1 MKNKIT
7 YFLGFIAIAV
17 LISSCGPE
25 KDGFIARTY
34 HNTTSHFN
42 YYYNA
47 NVKYEEGVDG
57 VNETFKVPIEGYIP
71 ILYYGDDKTSKS
83 KGGQFDIVI
92 EKCDVALAKH
102 KKSGWV
108 DDLRFLIG
116 RSRFYQGEYVLA
128 RHNFQFIIKEYP
140 DSKLVPEV
148 YTWLVAT
155 YYMSGMES
163 TAEKVL
169 AEKVSGLKLK
179 KKHKGNLAMLKTSI
193 EIEQEEYG
201 LAIKTLEKDLKNIK
215 GSHNKARAHYL
226 LGQLHAS
233 KDKFSKSYEYFR
245 KVSKM
250 NTDYELIFNAKMQ
263 IAKLYIDKEDG
274 QVDTRKV
281 QKLLK
286 KMLRDEK
293 NFDYADQI
301 YYQMALLELK
311 AGEEN
316 EALEL
321 LKESVA
327 QETGSQRQK
336 SLSFYKIGQI
346 YFYNQENYDMAE
358 VYFDSAAS
366 FITEPDP
373 EYDEITSINKTLKE
387 YVGHVRTIHYQDSM
401 VKLYDMDSTS
411 LARYIDNLIAEE
423 KKKQA
428 EEEARLR
435 EEEESEASNNPRFDP
450 FNNGGFGNGATGSGF
465 YYDSP
470 EGISAGK
477 TDFQRI
483 WGRRK
488 AEDNWRRKNK
498 AIQLAQEEEG
508 GDSTGDGY
516 DDPMKELYGDKYVW
530 YKDIPKSDEDLAS
543 AHKKIE
549 DALLGLGQV
558 YRDKLNQPEKAIET
572 FESLIRRY
580 PDSDQAP
587 KAYYALFRLYE
598 DLDPYRADDYK
609 EYICEHWPKGKYCK
623 LANNQDVG
631 EEAKQAKDECKSA
644 YNALYATY
652 KSEDYSTVVSFADFN
667 IGRFETCALVP
678 NMYYLKGMSYG
689 YMKNLDS
696 LKSTFLLIR
705 DNFPEAE
712 ITPTVI
718 QTLAKMGVSSKVAVT
733 PKDSEEEANP
743 EEGASDRNNPRFKG
757 FTEIPKANENFYVLY
772 FVNKESISTNEL
784 KIKIQDFNKTNFK
797 DKNLTTSIFFY
808 KKVQHIGYI
817 SQFKKVQDAVEY
829 IELAEEDSD
838 IEEVLQK
845 EGERIVF
852 ITPTNFKTAYGK
864 RRFADY
870 FLFYDQFILPSLD
883 Q

>member
-1 MKNKIT
+1 M
-7 YFLGFIAIAV
+7 
-17 LISSCGPE
+17 
-25 KDGFIARTY
+25 
-34 HNTTSHFN
+34 
-42 YYYNA
+42 
-47 NVKYEEGVDG
+47 
-57 VNETFKVPIEGYIP
+57 
-71 ILYYGDDKTSKS
+71 
-83 KGGQFDIVI
+83 
-92 EKCDVALAKH
+92 
-102 KKSGWV
+102 
-108 DDLRFLIG
+108 DDLRLLIG
-116 RSRFYQGEYVLA
+116 KSRFYKGEYVLA
-128 RHNFQFIIKEYP
+128 RHNFQFIIKEFP
-140 DSKLVPEV
+140 DSKLLPEV

-155 YYMSGMES
+155 YYMNNMES

-169 AEKVSGLKLK
+169 AEKVSQLKLK
-179 KKHKGNLAMLKTSI
+179 KKHKGQLAMLKTSI
-193 EIEQEEYG
+193 QIEQEEYG

-215 GSHNKARAHYL
+215 GVHNKARAHFL
-226 LGQLHAS
+226 LGQLYADR
-233 KDKFSKSYEYFR
+233 DKFSKSYEYFH

-263 IAKLYIDKEDG
+263 IARLYIDKEDG
-274 QVDTRKV
+274 EVDNRKV
-281 QKLLK
+281 MKLLK

-301 YYQMALLELK
+301 YYQMGLLELK
-311 AGEEN
+311 NNDEQR
-316 EALEL
+316 ALEL

-336 SLSFYKIGQI
+336 SLSYYKIGQI

-366 FITEPDP
+366 FISNKDP

-401 VKLYDMDSTS
+401 VKLYEMDSVS

-423 KKKQA
+423 KRKAA
-428 EEEARLR
+428 EEEAKRR
-435 EEEESEASNNPRFDP
+435 EEEESEAANNPRFDP
-450 FNNGGFGNGATGSGF
+450 FNNGGFQTQGGSGF
-465 YYDSP
+465 YFDSP

-488 AEDNWRRKNK
+488 NEDNWRRKNK
-498 AIQLAQEEEG
+498 AIQLAAAEEG
-508 GDSTGDGY
+508 EDSTGDGY
-516 DDPMKELYGDKYVW
+516 DDPLKEIYGDKYAW
-530 YKDIPKSDEDLAS
+530 YKDIPKNEKELAE
-543 AHKKIE
+543 ANKKIE
-549 DALLGLGQV
+549 EALLGLGQV
-558 YRDKLNQPEKAIET
+558 FRDNLNQPEKAIET
-572 FESLIRRY
+572 FETLIRRY
-580 PDSDQAP
+580 PKSEHAP

-609 EYICEHWPKGKYCK
+609 EYICETWPKSKYCK

-631 EEAKQAKDECKSA
+631 EDAKQAKDECKSA
-644 YNALYATY
+644 YNALYQTY
-652 KSEDYSTVVSFADFN
+652 KAEDYGTVISFADFN
-667 IGRFETCALVP
+667 IGRFETCSLLP

-696 LKSTFLLIR
+696 LKSVFLLIR
-705 DNFPEAE
+705 DNFPEAD

-718 QTLAKMGVSSKVAVT
+718 QTLAKMGVNTKVAAN
-733 PKDSEEEANP
+733 PKEEETVEGNP
-743 EEGASDRNNPRFKG
+743 NDGKLERNDARFMGFSENPK
-757 FTEIPKANENFYVLY
+757 PNENFYVLY
-772 FVNKESISTNEL
+772 FVNKETISTNEL
-784 KIKIQDFNKTNFK
+784 KIKIQDFNKQYFK

-817 SQFKKVQDAVEY
+817 SQFKKVQDALSY
-829 IELAEEDSD
+829 IKSAESDTNIED
-838 IEEVLQK
+838 VLQN

-870 FLFYDQFILPSLD
+870 FLFYDNFILPSLD